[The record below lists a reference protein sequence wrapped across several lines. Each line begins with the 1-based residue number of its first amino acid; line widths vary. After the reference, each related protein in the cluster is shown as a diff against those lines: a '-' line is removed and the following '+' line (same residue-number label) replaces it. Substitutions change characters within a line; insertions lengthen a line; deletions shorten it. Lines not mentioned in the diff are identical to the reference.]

1 MRNHSKKHKTW
12 HQRLG
17 GLVGGVVPVPLGPP
31 GSSQGARPGPGA
43 AAAPGPGRPP
53 MRLFFVLL
61 ILYMCMMCMYLYYV
75 SIQIYGT
82 PPPPH
87 GPWFGAVD
95 LYFPVFYA
103 YFCFLDL
110 CQNWGG
116 SYMYM
121 IRMHAY
127 RCDKSNDISTCNLKE
142 FECIQEYK
150 NNSDIFKK
158 Y

>member
-1 MRNHSKKHKTW
+1 M
-12 HQRLG
+12 
-17 GLVGGVVPVPLGPP
+17 V
-31 GSSQGARPGPGA
+31 
-43 AAAPGPGRPP
+43 
-53 MRLFFVLL
+53 
-61 ILYMCMMCMYLYYV
+61 
-75 SIQIYGT
+75 
-82 PPPPH
+82 PPPY

-103 YFCFLDL
+103 SFCFLDL
-110 CQNWGG
+110 CQNLGGG

-127 RCDKSNDISTCNLKE
+127 RCDKSSDISTCNLKE

-150 NNSDIFKK
+150 NNSDIFKH